1 MADMERSLVLI
12 KPEAVESGI
21 IGTIISVYEDNGL
34 RVIAMK
40 MLKLDEKFASEHY
53 AEHKGKSFYNELIE
67 YITSSNLV
75 AMVVEGEDAIE
86 KIRQI
91 NGNTDPDKAA
101 YGTIR
106 RRYGKDKTHN
116 AVHASD
122 SIESA
127 KKEIAHWFP
136 EFK

>member
-1 MADMERSLVLI
+1 MDDMERSLVLI

>member
-53 AEHKGKSFYNELIE
+53 SEHKGKSFYNELIE